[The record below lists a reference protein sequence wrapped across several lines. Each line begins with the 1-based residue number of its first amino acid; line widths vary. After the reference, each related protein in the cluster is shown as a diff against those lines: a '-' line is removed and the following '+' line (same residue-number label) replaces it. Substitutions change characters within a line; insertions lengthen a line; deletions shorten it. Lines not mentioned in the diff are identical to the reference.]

1 MLHPTRTTENR
12 KRPVSC
18 KKKTKQRRKKQYDR
32 KWEWKWEDKRKP
44 MTKKKST
51 LEAEVFVNLDHGSK
65 SFEIFPMVTG
75 MNELLEIIV
84 TK

>member
-44 MTKKKST
+44 MTKKKCT
-51 LEAEVFVNLDHGSK
+51 LEAEVFVNLDHGSRG
-65 SFEIFPMVTG
+65 FDIFHMVTR

>member
-1 MLHPTRTTENR
+1 
-12 KRPVSC
+12 
-18 KKKTKQRRKKQYDR
+18 
-32 KWEWKWEDKRKP
+32 

-51 LEAEVFVNLDHGSK
+51 LEAELFVNLDHGSK